1 MNPLM
6 NPLMEQ
12 ISRID
17 PIGLIQIALALVG
30 GAGIG
35 LLHFGGLWWTVRRI
49 GERKNP
55 VALLLASQFLR
66 TGATV
71 LLLYLVAGS
80 AWERLL
86 AAVAGL
92 LIVRRL
98 MARRLGPIPGGT
110 AAPANGKV

>member
-1 MNPLM
+1 MMDALM
-6 NPLMEQ
+6 AALG
-12 ISRID
+12 RID
-17 PIGLIQIALALVG
+17 PTDPLSLALALIG

-49 GERKNP
+49 GERRNP
-55 VALLLASQFLR
+55 AALLLASQLLR

-86 AAVAGL
+86 AAAAGL
-92 LIVRRL
+92 LIVRRV
-98 MARRLGPIPGGT
+98 MARRLGPAPEATPGQRKGLIPWS
-110 AAPANGKV
+110 